1 MTKDPDKKSTTYVE
15 DETTWKEGATLGF
28 KGFLMGAAD
37 VVPGVSGGTIALITG
52 IYDRWIQA
60 IRSFDSVALTHF
72 MKGNIKGF
80 TGRIHWKFIFLLALG
95 MFLAILFFTRVVPMQ
110 IYIFTHPELVFGL
123 FFGLIIG
130 SVVMLLLEV
139 KPGERTWKN
148 FFPLIA
154 GAAFGFWIVTL
165 VPTDTPETF
174 SFVFLSGA
182 IAISALMLPGIS
194 GSYLL
199 LIFRKYDYILTQL
212 AGIGGSET
220 VESLINLLPFV
231 LGLATGLILFS
242 RILTWLLKRYHTL
255 TLVFFTGFLIGSIH
269 ILWPFQERVYE
280 ETEQGREIYSYHD
293 PSIQALLERDEIPVL
308 PEYRIATDVLNPEDT
323 LENWEVEIIQIRTR
337 VIASD
342 PVWPDLNSGEHNVT
356 QGTAGIILGI
366 IMVGLISVLR
376 RKG

>member
-1 MTKDPDKKSTTYVE
+1 MKNEQDTKSTTYTE
-15 DETTWKEGATLGF
+15 DKTTWKEGPVLGF

-60 IRSFDSVALTHF
+60 IRSFDTVAL
-72 MKGNIKGF
+72 KRIGSGDAKGF
-80 TGRIHWKFIFLLALG
+80 IARVHWKFLFLLAIGLIV
-95 MFLAILFFTRVVPMQ
+95 AILFFTRVVPLQVYM
-110 IYIFTHPELVFGL
+110 FTNPELVFGL

-148 FFPLIA
+148 IVPLTA
-154 GAAFGFWIVTL
+154 GSVFGFWIVTL

-220 VESLINLLPFV
+220 VESLMNLLPFV

-242 RILTWLLKRYHTL
+242 RILSWLLKKYHTL

-280 ETEQGREIYSYHD
+280 ETEHGREIYSYHD
-293 PSIQALLERDEIPVL
+293 PSIQSLLEQDEIPLL
-308 PEYRIATDVLNPEDT
+308 PEYRIATDVLNPEDK
-323 LENWEVEIIQIRTR
+323 LENWEVEVIQISAR
-337 VIASD
+337 VISSE
-342 PVWPDLNSGEHNVT
+342 PVWPDTASEEHNVT
-356 QGTAGIILGI
+356 QGAAGIILGI

-376 RKG
+376 KKE